1 MGVDRWVAAAFVV
14 MASFDGGGAEDLAD
28 AAAVGILVDPFP
40 DGVEH
45 VTVEL
50 EAFVAGGGVVEDAED
65 IVYNFI
71 HWDAWVFPGVD
82 NTAKINLDGAF
93 LGLKTVTYGAA
104 YCKIVAATLPAT
116 ALR

>member
-14 MASFDGGGAEDLAD
+14 IAGLDGGGAEDLAD

-45 VTVEL
+45 VTVDL
-50 EAFVAGGGVVEDAED
+50 DAFVAGSGVMEDAED

-71 HWDAWVFPGVD
+71 HWDACVFPSVD
-82 NTAKINLDGAF
+82 NTA
-93 LGLKTVTYGAA
+93 
-104 YCKIVAATLPAT
+104 
-116 ALR
+116 R